1 MVLQNAYQSYKQNSI
16 TTASLEELVVL
27 MYRGLE
33 KFIKQGILFVEEK
46 DVEKANN
53 AIIKAQDIVR
63 ELMSSLD
70 MNIEISKQLYYLY
83 DFILST
89 LIQANI
95 KKDKSKLQDALDIV
109 TGLKEAWEQ
118 ALVNIRQ
125 LKYGK

>member
-70 MNIEISKQLYYLY
+70 MNIEISKQLYNLY